1 MPVIQNYMIP
11 SQKNDLENDD
21 RSICIIFSLWR
32 TFSNIKKY
40 LTITWNATL
49 KSLYPT
55 FFDFTKKKTFDM
67 NTKN

>member
-1 MPVIQNYMIP
+1 MPTIQNYMIP

-40 LTITWNATL
+40 LTITWDATFKL
-49 KSLYPT
+49 FISSI
-55 FFDFTKKKTFDM
+55 F
-67 NTKN
+67 